1 MNVVS
6 FLVVYCYICLQA
18 TSWSRCI
25 DVSIELKDVWRQSD
39 RKFIDVLQH
48 IRYGRCP
55 DEVSSVLQATVV
67 NRIESADI
75 AATCLCTHNEDVD
88 SINRAQLAR
97 LSGIFTH
104 ATCLIAKKHSTII
117 CSLSLQLVY
126 LFNIHV
132 YLSIR

>member
-1 MNVVS
+1 M
-6 FLVVYCYICLQA
+6 
-18 TSWSRCI
+18 
-25 DVSIELKDVWRQSD
+25 SIELKDVWRQSD

-55 DEVSSVLQATVV
+55 DEVSSMLQATAA

-97 LSGIFTH
+97 LSGISTHDASNCLEAQCDYFFT
-104 ATCLIAKKHSTII
+104 KS
-117 CSLSLQLVY
+117 
-126 LFNIHV
+126 
-132 YLSIR
+132 SISVFI